1 MTTTII
7 EKDNLESDIE
17 ENDYPYISGFMIS
30 GDKPI
35 LHNRIILKPNNEN
48 EGE

>member
-7 EKDNLESDIE
+7 EKDNLENGIE
-17 ENDYPYISGFMIS
+17 ENNYPYVCGFMIS

-35 LHNRIILKPNNEN
+35 LHDRIILKPNNES

>member
-7 EKDNLESDIE
+7 EKDSLDNSVEDDGL
-17 ENDYPYISGFMIS
+17 YVCGFMIS

-35 LHNRIILKPNNEN
+35 LHDRIILKPNNES
-48 EGE
+48 EDK